1 MGKIKYNLTNKN
13 WINIKHMPY
22 FLCMAYVFCNKKT
35 LSKNVKIFLNSLF
48 ELTIMK
54 VDKWISCK
62 SKSTNDW
69 KFTFFV

>member
-1 MGKIKYNLTNKN
+1 
-13 WINIKHMPY
+13 MPY
-22 FLCMAYVFCNKKT
+22 FLCMAYIFCNKKT

-62 SKSTNDW
+62 S
-69 KFTFFV
+69 